1 MFKYVKRIV
10 SVALIAMLVLTSFVG
25 CGKKEATK
33 LDESAI
39 LMTVGEEKVTVG
51 LAHFY
56 IRYQQSLM
64 ETVFGTD
71 STKWQVKLED
81 GTTREEAI
89 RTAIVEQL
97 QELYIIYG
105 HAKDY
110 DIELEKTELEYI
122 DSLAKEF
129 EKSNSKEAQE
139 KAGATKENAAE
150 YMRLSMMVMKIKG
163 AMKKDIDT
171 NVELE
176 DAKQKRMSYV
186 MYSKVETDASGN
198 NVELSK
204 DKIAEQKEAAEKF
217 LKDAK
222 ANGNL
227 KTYGTEKEA
236 SVKTVSFDGK
246 TTSIDEKLVAAADK
260 LKENEFAAV
269 VEGKEAFYVVQLESL
284 YDVEATDTKMETIL
298 EERGEARYKELL
310 EKWTEETKIDL
321 DEELLE
327 KISFQDLE
335 VVYVEEEKSEEES
348 KDETKEDT
356 SEDKDETT
364 TEE

>member
-1 MFKYVKRIV
+1 MFKYAKRIV
-10 SVALIAMLVLTSFVG
+10 SAALIAMLVLTSFVG

-33 LDESAI
+33 LDESAV

-71 STKWQVKLED
+71 STKWQVQLED

-110 DIELEKTELEYI
+110 DIKLEKSELEYI
-122 DSLAKEF
+122 DSLAKKF
-129 EKSNSKEAQE
+129 EEANSKEAQE

-150 YMRLSMMVMKIKG
+150 YMRLSMTVMKIKG

-171 NVELE
+171 DVKLE

-227 KTYGTEKEA
+227 KTYGTDAKA
-236 SVKTVSFDGK
+236 NVKTATFDGK
-246 TTSIDEKLVAAADK
+246 TTSMDEKLIEAADK
-260 LKENEFAAV
+260 LKENEFSGV
-269 VEGKEAFYVVQLESL
+269 IEGKDAFYVVQLESL
-284 YDVEATDTKMETIL
+284 YDEDATDEKMESIL
-298 EERGEARYKELL
+298 EDRGEARYKELL
-310 EKWTEETKIDL
+310 EKWEKDTKITL

-327 KISFQDLE
+327 KISFQELE
-335 VVYVEEEKSEEES
+335 VVYVEEP
-348 KDETKEDT
+348 KEDEEKT
-356 SEDKDETT
+356 DDTKSDESSDK